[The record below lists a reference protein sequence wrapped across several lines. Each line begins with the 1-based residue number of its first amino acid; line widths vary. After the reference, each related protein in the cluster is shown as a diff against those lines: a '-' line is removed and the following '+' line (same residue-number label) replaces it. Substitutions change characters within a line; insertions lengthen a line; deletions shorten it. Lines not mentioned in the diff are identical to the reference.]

1 MYPLIRVE
9 KRHPDGSPR
18 AAWQGYRMPDHE
30 GTVRVWTPP
39 CTPRVHVNG
48 RWTPEA
54 PLLTAWSSGER
65 FVAHR
70 YEDPEG
76 LTVYVDVVRAVEVTP
91 PLFAYTDLYV
101 DVILKY
107 DRVWSK
113 DEELLARLAA
123 NEAQSAAEVLDAL
136 MGMGRARVWP
146 FDLASARYA
155 VPDDVRTLPPGAEA
169 ELAR

>member
-1 MYPLIRVE
+1 M
-9 KRHPDGSPR
+9 
-18 AAWQGYRMPDHE
+18 
-30 GTVRVWTPP
+30 WTPP
-39 CTPRVHVNG
+39 RTPRVHVNG

-54 PLLTAWSSGER
+54 PLLTAWCSDER
-65 FVAHR
+65 LVAHR

-91 PLFAYTDLYV
+91 HLFAYTDLYV

-113 DEELLARLAA
+113 DEQR
-123 NEAQSAAEVLDAL
+123 
-136 MGMGRARVWP
+136 
-146 FDLASARYA
+146 LASARYA
-155 VPDDVRTLPPGAEA
+155 ALDDVRIFPPGAEA